1 VPVPDISTVV
11 SLIVIVVTLCVTVLA
26 SLAKVRKN
34 PEVLQTHDVTGSHG
48 GAPGKEL
55 EELRTRDHKT
65 AHDSGSTPE
74 PEPDGDGR

>member
-26 SLAKVRKN
+26 SLAKVRKH

-48 GAPGKEL
+48 GAPGREL

-65 AHDSGSTPE
+65 ARDSGSTPE